1 MKIKNC
7 KTFSWKDFIK
17 YILKLEHVCKI
28 LIRYIVHLFSGN
40 QQVIALE
47 TEIKKKMEKEGLKG
61 MVKAGGAVL
70 AVGAIVGLGMVV
82 ASRK

>member
-1 MKIKNC
+1 MKNE
-7 KTFSWKDFIK
+7 FLQ
-17 YILKLEHVCKI
+17 ILELACKI
-28 LIRYIVHLFSGN
+28 LSRYIVHLFSGN

-61 MVKAGGAVL
+61 MVMAGGAVL
-70 AVGAIVGLGMVV
+70 AVGAIVGLGMAV

>member
-1 MKIKNC
+1 MRQLYSISP
-7 KTFSWKDFIK
+7 FSCIWSLKVLFSDHLI
-17 YILKLEHVCKI
+17 ILL
-28 LIRYIVHLFSGN
+28 YIVHLFSGN

-61 MVKAGGAVL
+61 MVMAGGAVL
-70 AVGAIVGLGMVV
+70 AVGAIVGLGMAV